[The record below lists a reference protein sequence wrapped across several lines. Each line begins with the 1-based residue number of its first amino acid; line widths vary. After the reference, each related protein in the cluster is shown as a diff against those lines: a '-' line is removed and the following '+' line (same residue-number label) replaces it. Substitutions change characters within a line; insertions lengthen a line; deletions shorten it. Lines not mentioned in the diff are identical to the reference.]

1 MDFPI
6 GQKLKEYNRIY
17 KEMDNLYHDIARK
30 LKLSD
35 SAFDILY
42 SICELG
48 DGCLQKDICSISFIS
63 KQTINSSIRNL
74 EKEGYLCLKHGR
86 GRTMHILLTDAGK
99 ELIRKKIFPVLEIE
113 NQTFDDMSESE
124 SAELLRL
131 SRKYMSILRKN
142 IGLLS

>member
-74 EKEGYLCLKHGR
+74 EKEGYLHLKHGR

-99 ELIRKKIFPVLEIE
+99 ELIRQKIFPVLEIE